1 MINGSKYQSIPTM
14 LKENEFNEFILP
26 HLTTAARG
34 PPCKNS
40 ILSDL
45 QLYLE
50 NHAYGMPVERAAY

>member
-1 MINGSKYQSIPTM
+1 M
-14 LKENEFNEFILP
+14 LKENEFNELVLP
-26 HLTTAARG
+26 HLMTGARG
-34 PPCKNS
+34 PPFKNP